1 MQSQMSIAQRLSLG
15 FGLILSLMI
24 VITLIGV
31 QRVGFIDA
39 TLTSVSE
46 GASLKQRY
54 AINFRGSVHD
64 RAIAVRDAV
73 LVDNDQAFER
83 QLQEIQRLDRLY
95 QDSAQLMNRLLSEQA
110 PTANEQRMLTDIQAI
125 ERSTLALTEELI
137 SQRRQ
142 GDTAGARK
150 ILLDQAAPA
159 YAGWLKSINAF
170 IDFEETAAS
179 SEIEAVREAANNFR
193 LLILL
198 VTAAAVLLS
207 VGVSVLIINT
217 LKSTLGAEPYEVAH
231 VIQRLADGDLNQR
244 IQTRYPA
251 SVMADLQN
259 MIKHLVETITQ
270 VRSAASELT
279 LASEQLLTTSDSN
292 NQQIRLQ
299 SSEAEQMATA
309 VNQMA
314 ATVNEVA
321 RYAASAASATR
332 NADNEVAAGNQVV
345 SATATAIQNL
355 ARTLESAAES
365 VQQVST
371 DSESIE
377 KIIEVITSIADQTNL
392 LALNAAIEAARAG
405 EHGRGFA

>member
-1 MQSQMSIAQRLSLG
+1 MYKVCQRVIDCISQPHLTRSKRSQPQGQESYFYA
-15 FGLILSLMI
+15 
-24 VITLIGV
+24 ITNEYCPTLKPWLRAYFVADDCDSLIGV

-231 VIQRLADGDLNQR
+231 VIQRWADGD
-244 IQTRYPA
+244 
-251 SVMADLQN
+251 
-259 MIKHLVETITQ
+259 K
-270 VRSAASELT
+270 
-279 LASEQLLTTSDSN
+279 
-292 NQQIRLQ
+292 
-299 SSEAEQMATA
+299 
-309 VNQMA
+309 
-314 ATVNEVA
+314 
-321 RYAASAASATR
+321 
-332 NADNEVAAGNQVV
+332 
-345 SATATAIQNL
+345 
-355 ARTLESAAES
+355 
-365 VQQVST
+365 
-371 DSESIE
+371 
-377 KIIEVITSIADQTNL
+377 
-392 LALNAAIEAARAG
+392 
-405 EHGRGFA
+405 